1 VGTGDELSRYHIS
14 VRHIRGT
21 TMTTGKPVAVARW
34 AKARAVFP
42 AEATMRPSTPFSRAF
57 WSTTAASN
65 SLKVQVSSSAPFSG
79 Q

>member
-1 VGTGDELSRYHIS
+1 M
-14 VRHIRGT
+14 RGT
-21 TMTTGKPVAVARW
+21 TMTAGKPVTAERC
-34 AKARAVFP
+34 AKARAVLP
-42 AEATMRPSTPFSRAF
+42 AEATIRPSTLFSRAF